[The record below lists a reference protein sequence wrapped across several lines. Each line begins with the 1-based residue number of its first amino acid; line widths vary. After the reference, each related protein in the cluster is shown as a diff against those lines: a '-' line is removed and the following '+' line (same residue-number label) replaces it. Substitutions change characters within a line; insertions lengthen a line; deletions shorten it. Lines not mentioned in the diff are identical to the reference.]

1 MKTTFNDEI
10 IECSRS
16 CHRRSDPLSFR
27 PLSFVICSP
36 MKPEMKDKGAKEQGI
51 VMELMPGEP
60 LDLLVSL
67 PSIFQSLSEGG

>member
-1 MKTTFNDEI
+1 
-10 IECSRS
+10 
-16 CHRRSDPLSFR
+16 
-27 PLSFVICSP
+27 